1 MKKKGAKTSIEKALD
16 LIETLKEKEH
26 LGVTELSGI
35 LGLNKNNVFRILA
48 TLEVKGI
55 VEQDKE
61 TEHYKLGMKLLSLEH
76 AYLQSLKFL
85 KVIRPFIRALRNKLQ
100 ESVYISVLHKD
111 SIVYIYS
118 EDSKRSVLVNSRIGR
133 RFSADTTA
141 AGRALKKAF
150 KTEDFPVEEDWEQS
164 EPEVA
169 EISSVIRD
177 DHNQPIA
184 AISIILP
191 AQRAKKEDIQLMKR
205 MLQQTSIEASERLKE
220 SQFSANKR

>member
-26 LGVTELSGI
+26 LGVTELSSI

-85 KVIRPFIRALRNKLQ
+85 KVVRPFIRALRNKLQ
-100 ESVYISVLHKD
+100 ESVYISILHKN
-111 SIVYIYS
+111 SIVYIFS
-118 EDSKRSVLVNSRIGR
+118 EDAKRSVLVNSRIGR
-133 RFSADTTA
+133 RFTANKTA
-141 AGRALKKAF
+141 AGKALKKAYE
-150 KTEDFPVEEDWEQS
+150 TEEFPVEEDWENA

-169 EISSVIRD
+169 EIASVIRD
-177 DHNQPIA
+177 DHNHPIA
-184 AISIILP
+184 AVSIVLP
-191 AQRAKKEDIQLMKR
+191 AERAKKEDLQFMKKS
-205 MLQQTSIEASERLKE
+205 LQETCREASERLKR
-220 SQFSANKR
+220 S